1 MIKDY
6 RKYVQGSRLARAH
19 PLALPHTFVPDM
31 AKEEQADRDLEAFF
45 RKANKDEP
53 FAFTSPRRPSYTK
66 ERLDSF
72 TDAELCEL
80 KDFLFGPKGRS

>member
-1 MIKDY
+1 MTAEIVMLKDY
-6 RKYVQGSRLARAH
+6 RRYAGPRLAKAR
-19 PLALPHTFVPDM
+19 PIMVPDM

-45 RKANKDEP
+45 RRKDEP

-72 TDAELCEL
+72 TAAELCEL